1 MQTKSQKSHA
11 FQVSSFQY
19 QPVLRALLTVVEGE
33 LIESPERL
41 CSRPADPGGRV
52 AEGLTD
58 DS

>member
-1 MQTKSQKSHA
+1 MHFRSQLLP
-11 FQVSSFQY
+11 Y
-19 QPVLRALLTVVEGE
+19 QPVLRTLLTVVEGE

-41 CSRPADPGGRV
+41 CSRPADPGGNV